1 MPDVD
6 AFLDAL
12 QEEVVQ
18 LAEDHFDEFRDQAV
32 QDGTAFLDRT
42 KEDLQHWAQLLQ
54 EGRLTQSEMASLVRG
69 QKDLAEMTA
78 LKQAGLAA
86 AEADRFRN
94 ALLDRIVGTAARV
107 LL

>member
-12 QEEVVQ
+12 KDEITD
-18 LAEDHFDEFRDQAV
+18 LAETHLEELQEAARE
-32 QDGTAFLDRT
+32 DGEAFLNQTQD
-42 KEDLQHWAQLLQ
+42 DLKRW
-54 EGRLTQSEMASLVRG
+54 GRLMAQGELSREEFESLVRG
-69 QKDLAEMTA
+69 QKDLAEMEA

-86 AEADRFRN
+86 VRAEQFRD
-94 ALLDRIVGTAARV
+94 ALLDRIVGTASRI

>member
-6 AFLDAL
+6 AFLEILKD
-12 QEEVVQ
+12 EIVH
-18 LAEDHFDEFRDQAV
+18 LADEHFEEFRDQAV
-32 QDGTAFLDRT
+32 RDGTAFLHRT
-42 KEDLQHWAQLLQ
+42 EDDLRHWAQLL
-54 EGRLTQSEMASLVRG
+54 EDGKLSRSELASLVRG

-78 LKQAGLAA
+78 LKRAGLAA

-94 ALLDRIVGTAARV
+94 ALLDRVIGTAVRV

>member
-12 QEEVVQ
+12 RDEVTDLARTHLQEMQEAA
-18 LAEDHFDEFRDQAV
+18 LEDGE
-32 QDGTAFLDRT
+32 AFLNQTQD
-42 KEDLQHWAQLLQ
+42 DLKRW
-54 EGRLTQSEMASLVRG
+54 GRLLEQGELSREEFESLVRG
-69 QKDLAEMTA
+69 QKDVAEMEA

-86 AEADRFRN
+86 VRAAQFRD
-94 ALLDRIVGTAARV
+94 ALIDRIVGTASRI

>member
-6 AFLDAL
+6 AFLETLTD
-12 QEEVVQ
+12 EVVR
-18 LAEDHFDEFRDQAV
+18 LADEHFEDVRDEAV
-32 QDGTAFLDRT
+32 RDGTAFLDRT
-42 KEDLQHWAQLLQ
+42 EADLRHWAQLLEQ
-54 EGRLTQSEMASLVRG
+54 GKLSRSELESLVRG
-69 QKDLAEMTA
+69 EKDLAEMTA

-94 ALLDRIVGTAARV
+94 ALLDRIVGTATRV